1 VRTRGPGARWRGRRV
16 GVCPERDPSSDAG
29 STGSVRL
36 KLTGKPRV
44 SVAAASGGCA
54 GRLRRP
60 SWVGRAGGLRC
71 WAGKGGGESLLFFS
85 FQTPI
90 SFLNKQ
96 PFEFKVRFESKHPK
110 TMHLH
115 ECNRELLYFIN

>member
-1 VRTRGPGARWRGRRV
+1 MRRRAALGRMRRRAAVLGWKGRR
-16 GVCPERDPSSDAG
+16 
-29 STGSVRL
+29 
-36 KLTGKPRV
+36 GKFV
-44 SVAAASGGCA
+44 LS
-54 GRLRRP
+54 
-60 SWVGRAGGLRC
+60 
-71 WAGKGGGESLLFFS
+71 FFK
-85 FQTPI
+85 TPI